1 MFILN
6 VDASRNFKMC
16 CFNELVVLLRVL
28 GSVVKG
34 VGQGEFVIT
43 VDNSTD
49 ALHCVLGSGLMVKF
63 PVNREL
69 N

>member
-1 MFILN
+1 
-6 VDASRNFKMC
+6 MC